1 MTSPEPSTGP
11 GRAPSTGSGRSR
23 LRELAEAPEP
33 RAAFT
38 SLFFLSS
45 GEGVTEL
52 FLIRHAQMA
61 LKDDMGGDEHL
72 TDIGREQADALAAYL
87 ARFRFDAV
95 YASPTLRAQETAA
108 PLAAGQKLSVRV
120 VEELRDVTQLRPFNR
135 PLEEMV
141 AEVYGEGHFDQF
153 LGNMRREMSFDA
165 MAPFLESSSDFRGR
179 VTQAMDEIL
188 DSHPG
193 QRIAV
198 VCHAPVI
205 SCYVSVLMN
214 TTRDFSFHPK
224 LTSITRVLARG
235 ADRTIDFANATPH
248 FEG

>member
-1 MTSPEPSTGP
+1 MTRPEPTP
-11 GRAPSTGSGRSR
+11 DPRRNR

-38 SLFFLSS
+38 SLFFLSP

-95 YASPTLRAQETAA
+95 YASPTLRAQQTAA
-108 PLAAGQKLSVRV
+108 SVAVSQNLPVRV
-120 VEELRDVTQLRPFNR
+120 VEELRDVTQLRRFDR

-141 AEVYGEGHFDQF
+141 QEVYGPGHLDDF
-153 LGNMRREMSFDA
+153 LEHMRREMSFDA
-165 MAPFLESSSDFRGR
+165 MAPFLESSTDFRSR
-179 VTQAMDEIL
+179 ITRAMDEIL

-193 QRIAV
+193 QRIAA

-205 SCYVSVLMN
+205 SCYVSVLLN
-214 TTRDFSFHPK
+214 TTRDFSFNPK
-224 LTSITRVLARG
+224 LTSITRILARDN
-235 ADRTIDFANATPH
+235 DRTIDFTNATPH
-248 FEG
+248 FEV